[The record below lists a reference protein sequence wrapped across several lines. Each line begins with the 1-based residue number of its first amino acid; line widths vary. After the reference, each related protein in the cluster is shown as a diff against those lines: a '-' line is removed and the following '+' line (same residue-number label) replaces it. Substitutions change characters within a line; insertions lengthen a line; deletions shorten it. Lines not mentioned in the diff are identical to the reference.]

1 MSTNVTLNGSVYA
14 IPANL
19 ETGWGTAVSNYLIAI
34 ASSTLQKSGG
44 TFTLTADA
52 NFGPNFGLVSAY
64 FKSRTANIAGS
75 GVIRFAN
82 NEGLGF
88 RNAANNA
95 DLILKVDSSNSLNYN
110 GNVVPT
116 RANNLGDFA
125 ATTSAQLASV
135 ISDETGSGSLV
146 FATSPTLVTPALGTP
161 SAAVL
166 TNATGLPLTS
176 GVTGTLPVANGGTG
190 ITSFGTGVATALGQ
204 NVSGSGS
211 VALTTSPTFTTPA
224 LGTPSAAVL
233 TNATG
238 LPLTSGITG
247 TLGLSNGGTGQTTAN
262 AALNALLPTQTSN
275 SGKALT
281 TDGTNSAWTSVAT
294 NPMTTLGDTIYGA
307 ASGVQTRLAGNT
319 TANRK
324 FLRQKGTG
332 SVSAAPTIDSIQS
345 CDISGLNASQA
356 TAHTLTYESPTDIY
370 IASPASAI
378 SQLLPTGT
386 SVLAGQMFRL
396 IVTGATETNTVTLKS
411 SGANTIDIIAGNG
424 TILVQALIANPSAA
438 ADWKVI
444 DVYEEVITTRTFTN
458 ITVPTAVNVRFI
470 RRNKSASFYVDGI
483 GSKTRD
489 TTASVGVDAT
499 VALPA
504 RFYPNANVVFPVSGA
519 VSAARVLLL
528 LTINTGGLLR
538 IYTTDTSTGDAANIP
553 ISVSVNVPNAT
564 VGAYV
569 LA

>member
-1 MSTNVTLNGSVYA
+1 M
-14 IPANL
+14 
-19 ETGWGTAVSNYLIAI
+19 AVSKVWNNTSFTIPEDGDQRRQWGVTTSNFLKALADNAASKYGGSFNLTGADMDFGSSFGLIATYI
-34 ASSTLQKSGG
+34 KSKSS
-44 TFTLTADA
+44 
-52 NFGPNFGLVSAY
+52 
-64 FKSRTANIAGS
+64 NIAQS
-75 GVIRFAN
+75 GFIRLSN
-82 NEGLGF
+82 TDKIIF
-88 RNAANNA
+88 RNAANSA
-95 DLILKVDSSNSLNYN
+95 DIDIGLNGSNRLTYD
-110 GNVVPT
+110 GVVVPT
-116 RANNLGDFA
+116 TSSTDTLTNKTVVVASNTITTAANGNLA
-125 ATTSAQLASV
+125 ATELNAALAELQTDIDTRATSSSVTSSLALKANLASPTF
-135 ISDETGSGSLV
+135 TGTVTLPSGQALI
-146 FATSPTLVTPALGTP
+146 APALGTP
-161 SAAVL
+161 ASGVA
-166 TNATGLPLTS
+166 TNLTGLPLT
-176 GVTGTLPVANGGTG
+176 T
-190 ITSFGTGVATALGQ
+190 
-204 NVSGSGS
+204 
-211 VALTTSPTFTTPA
+211 
-224 LGTPSAAVL
+224 
-233 TNATG
+233 
-238 LPLTSGITG
+238 GITG

-294 NPMTTLGDTIYGA
+294 NPMTTLGDVIYGA

-319 TANRK
+319 TTNRK